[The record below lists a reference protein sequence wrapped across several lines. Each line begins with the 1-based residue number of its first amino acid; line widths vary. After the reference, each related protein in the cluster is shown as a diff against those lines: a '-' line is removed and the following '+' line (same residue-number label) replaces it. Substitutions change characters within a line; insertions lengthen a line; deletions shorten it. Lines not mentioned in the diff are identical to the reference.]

1 MSGIGRRRAERER
14 RVKQQY
20 ADAVDAETAR
30 ALEAQ
35 RLIREMA
42 EHEERLMKSLR
53 ETQAAQTQAFEDLQS
68 TLKL

>member
-1 MSGIGRRRAERER
+1 MLLLDTVLTWFSLLKYVGSIIQNRFLVWENARF
-14 RVKQQY
+14 KQP
-20 ADAVDAETAR
+20 
-30 ALEAQ
+30 
-35 RLIREMA
+35 MA

>member
-1 MSGIGRRRAERER
+1 MLEAGTEEGGRSGILQRAE
-14 RVKQQY
+14 
-20 ADAVDAETAR
+20 DTAR

>member
-1 MSGIGRRRAERER
+1 MRRFSPTAWAGAQ
-14 RVKQQY
+14 VH
-20 ADAVDAETAR
+20 AETAR

>member
-1 MSGIGRRRAERER
+1 M
-14 RVKQQY
+14 
-20 ADAVDAETAR
+20 DAETAR